1 MNLFSP
7 GRKTPDAQLIYFG
20 GLRKYKR
27 SEYAIK
33 VYEDLFKEI
42 KDLKLI
48 MVGEG
53 PLLNKMRDEIRGK
66 NYNIDFLG
74 RVEYRVL
81 VDKIRESW
89 FNLHFSVTEG

>member
-7 GRKTPDAQLIYFG
+7 GRKTPDVQLIYFG

-48 MVGEG
+48 IVGEG